1 MRVVDTAVHPGC
13 QEMTGKD
20 TMKRLTA
27 DELIARATAETG
39 LSDFGADGWQE
50 GLDAM
55 VAALAVDLPDDD
67 AAARVE
73 NILVER
79 LSTRLRIEQW
89 YAEHSREASA
99 PVEGPLVIMGLP
111 RTATTATHYM
121 LSLDPQIRYLRT
133 WERNEP
139 LPPPDIATEM
149 SDPRRVE
156 PTQSTMHIR
165 TVDGPAEDGPLLML
179 DFRSGHGLPLP
190 TFEKWWAANR
200 HPTAFAYMDRVMRLL
215 HSHRPPH
222 YWLLKYPAYGYQ
234 LDEILAQWPDV
245 KFVWT
250 HRDPAKLVPSTCS
263 VTIDGQRRR
272 IPDYEPDDWSAFG
285 HQQLARFSIAAA
297 RATESRRRIGD
308 ERFIDV
314 SQQEMN
320 ASAVDVAERIYAFAG
335 LPLSTQQRCAIEEWS
350 EENKAGSRGAHT
362 YSAEQYGLT
371 DDEIRDAFGTYLKRY
386 GQYCM

>member
-1 MRVVDTAVHPGC
+1 M
-13 QEMTGKD
+13 
-20 TMKRLTA
+20 
-27 DELIARATAETG
+27 
-39 LSDFGADGWQE
+39 
-50 GLDAM
+50 
-55 VAALAVDLPDDD
+55 
-67 AAARVE
+67 
-73 NILVER
+73 VER

-89 YAEHSREASA
+89 YAEHSKEASA

-133 WERNEP
+133 WERNQP

-190 TFEKWWAANR
+190 TFEKWWTANR

-234 LDEILAQWPDV
+234 LDEILA
-245 KFVWT
+245 
-250 HRDPAKLVPSTCS
+250 
-263 VTIDGQRRR
+263 
-272 IPDYEPDDWSAFG
+272 
-285 HQQLARFSIAAA
+285 
-297 RATESRRRIGD
+297 
-308 ERFIDV
+308 
-314 SQQEMN
+314 
-320 ASAVDVAERIYAFAG
+320 
-335 LPLSTQQRCAIEEWS
+335 
-350 EENKAGSRGAHT
+350 
-362 YSAEQYGLT
+362 
-371 DDEIRDAFGTYLKRY
+371 
-386 GQYCM
+386 